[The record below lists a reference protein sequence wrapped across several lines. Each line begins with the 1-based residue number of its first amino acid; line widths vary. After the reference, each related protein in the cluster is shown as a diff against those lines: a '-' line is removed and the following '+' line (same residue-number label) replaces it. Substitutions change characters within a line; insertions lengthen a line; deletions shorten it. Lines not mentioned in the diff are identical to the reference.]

1 MATPDKNSDSC
12 IKPILRRSPRNLSKT
27 QNKVVSPLGKSP
39 RDLKKTQNNADL
51 SAVRRSPRLMKN
63 SKEVPSVSS
72 TTKVSTP
79 RKRIVSKGFSAKQIY
94 VDSNS
99 LQAKPGLE
107 TCKGNG
113 GLTNRDRNAT
123 ETRQN
128 CSKRLDQ
135 NETGDVSSCNKYK
148 NPDVELGVR
157 FKVPR
162 PNTGIQTSF
171 CKKSPMNISNS
182 FMNSTN
188 SVLRTPDI
196 NTSTSMKA
204 TPPMCKCGRRSKR
217 RLVQSPGPNLGRF
230 FFSCSGVKSTDR
242 NGCGFFQWESPI
254 QSSGSSSRHQ
264 SFVSKYNLSS
274 LSKPFTP
281 VFQHGGGS
289 NSSAPQKRSLGVRP
303 SANRSCIR

>member
-1 MATPDKNSDSC
+1 MC
-12 IKPILRRSPRNLSKT
+12 QLRGN
-27 QNKVVSPLGKSP
+27 
-39 RDLKKTQNNADL
+39 
-51 SAVRRSPRLMKN
+51 
-63 SKEVPSVSS
+63 
-72 TTKVSTP
+72 
-79 RKRIVSKGFSAKQIY
+79 IVSKGFSAKQIY

-99 LQAKPGLE
+99 LQAKSGLE
-107 TCKGNG
+107 TCIGNG

-128 CSKRLDQ
+128 CGKRLNQ
-135 NETGDVSSCNKYK
+135 NKTGDVNSCNKFK

-157 FKVPR
+157 FKVPS
-162 PNTGIQTSF
+162 PNTSVQTSF

-188 SVLRTPDI
+188 SILKTPDI

-217 RLVQSPGPNLGRF
+217 RMVQSPGPNLGRF
-230 FFSCSGVKSTDR
+230 FFSCSGVKSIDR
-242 NGCGFFQWESPI
+242 NGCGFFKWESSI
-254 QSSGSSSRHQ
+254 QSNGTSSRHQ

-281 VFQHGGGS
+281 VFQQGGGC

>member
-1 MATPDKNSDSC
+1 MATPDKNSDIC
-12 IKPILRRSPRNLSKT
+12 IKPVLRRSPRNLSKM
-27 QNKVVSPLGKSP
+27 QNNVVSPVRKSP
-39 RDLKKTQNNADL
+39 RDLKKTQNNPGL

-63 SKEVPSVSS
+63 NKEVPSVSS
-72 TTKVSTP
+72 TTNVSTP
-79 RKRIVSKGFSAKQIY
+79 RKHIVSKGFSAKQIY
-94 VDSNS
+94 VDSDS

-107 TCKGNG
+107 TSTGNG

-123 ETRQN
+123 ETGQN

-135 NETGDVSSCNKYK
+135 NKTGDFNSCNKFK

-157 FKVPR
+157 FKVPS

-171 CKKSPMNISNS
+171 CKKLPMNISNS

-217 RLVQSPGPNLGRF
+217 RMVQSPGPNLGRF

-242 NGCGFFQWESPI
+242 NGCGFFQWESSI

-264 SFVSKYNLSS
+264 SS

-281 VFQHGGGS
+281 VFQQGGGS